1 MAGSG
6 GGCHWAA
13 KPDRL
18 QSVCSSHPASR
29 RERQHFPKAAVP
41 RELAHDEFMT
51 LSISSSQT
59 SGADHR

>member
-18 QSVCSSHPASR
+18 
-29 RERQHFPKAAVP
+29 AVSLQQP
-41 RELAHDEFMT
+41 VKVGFLICFVRV
-51 LSISSSQT
+51 SQEAGH
-59 SGADHR
+59 SFE